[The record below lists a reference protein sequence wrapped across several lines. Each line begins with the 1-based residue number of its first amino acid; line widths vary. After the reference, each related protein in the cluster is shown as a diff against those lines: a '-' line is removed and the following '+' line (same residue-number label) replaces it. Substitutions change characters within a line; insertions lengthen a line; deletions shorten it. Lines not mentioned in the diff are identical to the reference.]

1 MHGDALFKVL
11 DKFSSS
17 NKKKTINIVGIPMTT
32 IDENIKNAAFK
43 SFYLPVCVYI

>member
-11 DKFSSS
+11 DKFLSS
-17 NKKKTINIVGIPMTT
+17 KKKTINKVGIPMTT
-32 IDENIKNAAFK
+32 FDKNIKNAGFK